1 MDRERVREFMTQF
14 MQMATGATVMGIVGV
29 ADRCG
34 LFKAMAGQGP
44 LTLEQLVA
52 QTGLQQRYLREL
64 VSGLAAA
71 ELLDY
76 EPGSEAFEL
85 PDEHAAC
92 LADEDSPY
100 FLCGWTQVIPAL
112 LKAVPG
118 VAQAVRE
125 GGGVPFSEFGL
136 DMIEGMDRSNSPGV
150 RILLTRRWLAAMPG
164 VVDGLKRGQRAA
176 DLGCGSG
183 AAVLAMATAYP
194 SSTVVGYD
202 IDARS
207 IERARAKAAREE
219 LANAHFE
226 QLAADSI
233 PTDPPFDL
241 ITTFDVVHDIAKPR
255 EALRA
260 IRNALAPGGTYLMVE
275 PRVGETLEDNLNPGG
290 AMMYAMSTLHC
301 LTQSL
306 ANGGEGLGAAWG
318 PKLAEEYCREAGF
331 GHFRL
336 LEIDNPFNAFYEVR
350 A

>member
-34 LFKAMAGQGP
+34 LFKAMAGKGP
-44 LTLEQLVA
+44 LTLEKLVA
-52 QTGLQQRYLREL
+52 ETGLQERYLREL

-71 ELLDY
+71 ELLVY
-76 EPGSEAFEL
+76 EPGAETFEL
-85 PDEHAAC
+85 PEEHAAC
-92 LADEDSPY
+92 LADENSPY
-100 FLCGWTQVIPAL
+100 FLCGWSQVIPAL
-112 LKAVPG
+112 FKAVPG
-118 VAQAVRE
+118 VARAVRE
-125 GGGVPFSEFGL
+125 GGGVPFSEFGE
-136 DMIEGMDRSNSPGV
+136 DMVAGMDRSNSPGV
-150 RILLTRRWLAAMPG
+150 RILLTRRWLNAMPA
-164 VVDGLKRGQRAA
+164 VVDGLKRGGRVA

-194 SSTVVGYD
+194 DSTIVGYD
-202 IDARS
+202 IDAFS
-207 IERARAKAAREE
+207 VERARAKAADEE
-219 LANAHFE
+219 LPNAHFE
-226 QLAADSI
+226 QLGADSI

-318 PKLAEEYCREAGF
+318 PKLAEEYCKEAGF

-336 LEIDNPFNAFYEVR
+336 LEVDNPFNAFYEVR